1 VGNREYKPERN
12 VEKSNMQ
19 GVRSYRNGN
28 FRTSSIKK
36 ERGNKLNNL
45 TLINTNGKFTVDSRE
60 VAEMVG
66 KDHKNLLRDIC
77 KYVDILKDPG
87 SNLSAANFFELSSYI
102 DNQNQTRP
110 CFLLTRKG
118 CDMVANKM
126 TGEKG
131 VLFTA
136 TYVTKFEEM
145 EQTLKTPAVKQMTQ
159 SELIFG
165 LAQCNVEL
173 EKKVTALDTRFTN
186 AIDIFTAPSK
196 DDWKHDINSKI
207 NQIIESQGL
216 NHQKFRGDLYEEL
229 ELLAHCNVT
238 ARQSNLRKRMKE
250 NGATYKDCQAATKLD
265 VVDRDV
271 QLKPIFEGIVRK
283 YQAKYAMAV

>member
-1 VGNREYKPERN
+1 
-12 VEKSNMQ
+12 
-19 GVRSYRNGN
+19 
-28 FRTSSIKK
+28 
-36 ERGNKLNNL
+36 LNNL